1 MKKNIVQC
9 LILISALAVLLTAVL
24 SAVGFYNVYEE
35 QVQKQLRTQAQV
47 VRDSLEFTED
57 PLGYLEATKKRQG
70 IPDLP

>member
-1 MKKNIVQC
+1 M
-9 LILISALAVLLTAVL
+9 AVLLTAVL

-47 VRDSLEFTED
+47 VRDSLEFTDD
-57 PLGYLEATKKRQG
+57 PLGYLEALPKKRQG